1 MRGSQVSSGAHQKES
16 HVSAPPIVSAEPVSS
31 AGESRGKAWGF
42 TGLLMF
48 LYIVNWAD
56 KAVLGLVAQPL
67 AEELG
72 LSASQIGLI
81 GSAFFVAFTVGNLA
95 AGLLN
100 RWMALKWSLAVLAAG
115 WSFAML
121 PVPFAAGFTVLLL
134 SRMLLGFLEGPSSP
148 IVHTALYS
156 WHPREKRGVPSA
168 CITASASLAKIA
180 VAPALALVVAAFGW
194 RAAFFVLAAAGLV
207 WLLVWLPTW
216 TPGPY
221 GEDKASRPAGT
232 SDEPSVPWAKVL
244 LSPTFLGSA
253 LAAMVMYALV
263 TVVLTWLPSYFEL
276 GLGYSRVQA
285 GAMFGFPSIASLVA
299 MFALTLISDRLIARG
314 ATSRTLRGIVPSVGL
329 LACGISM
336 ALLPMIGTPA
346 LAVALVSIGYSF
358 GSAIF
363 PLFNAALSEIV
374 PPRQLAG
381 MLGVYMAVMA
391 LGGIYGPYLTGVIVD
406 NAGSPAAGYAQAFQI
421 LGVMAIVGGLAAL
434 LWVNPERDK
443 VRLRGVHVAAKG

>member
-1 MRGSQVSSGAHQKES
+1 
-16 HVSAPPIVSAEPVSS
+16 VSATTVLGTEPVSS
-31 AGESRGKAWGF
+31 AGESRAKAWGF

-48 LYIVNWAD
+48 LYVVNWGD
-56 KAVLGLVAQPL
+56 KAVFGLVAQPL
-67 AEELG
+67 AEELH

-81 GSAFFVAFTVGNLA
+81 GSAFFVAFTVGNLV

-100 RWMALKWSLAVLAAG
+100 RWMALKWSLALLAVG

-121 PVPFAAGFTVLLL
+121 PVPFAAGFTLLLL

-194 RAAFFVLAAAGLV
+194 RAAFFVLAIVGIAWLV
-207 WLLVWLPTW
+207 IWLPTW
-216 TPGPY
+216 SPGPY
-221 GEDKASRPAGT
+221 GEDKATRQAGA
-232 SDEPSVPWAKVL
+232 SDEPSVPWAKVM
-244 LSPTFLGSA
+244 LSPTFVGSA

-299 MFALTLISDRLIARG
+299 MFALSLISDRLIARG

-329 LACGISM
+329 LVCGVSM
-336 ALLPMIGTPA
+336 ALLPAIGTPA
-346 LAVALVSIGYSF
+346 VAVAVVSIGYSF
-358 GSAIF
+358 GAAIF

-391 LGGIYGPYLTGVIVD
+391 LGGIYGPYLTGVVVD
-406 NAGSPAAGYAQAFQI
+406 NAANPAAGYAQAFQI
-421 LGVMAIVGGLAAL
+421 LGVMALVGGLAAL
-434 LWVNPERDK
+434 FWVNPERDK
-443 VRLRGVHVAAKG
+443 ARLRGIHVSRAMV

>member
-1 MRGSQVSSGAHQKES
+1 
-16 HVSAPPIVSAEPVSS
+16 
-31 AGESRGKAWGF
+31 
-42 TGLLMF
+42 MF

-100 RWMALKWSLAVLAAG
+100 RWMALKWSLGLLAVG

-156 WHPREKRGVPSA
+156 WHPREKRGLPSA

-207 WLLVWLPTW
+207 WLLVWLPSW

-232 SDEPSVPWAKVL
+232 SEEPSVPWAKVL

-299 MFALTLISDRLIARG
+299 MFALSLISDRLIARG

-329 LACGISM
+329 LACGLSM
-336 ALLPMIGTPA
+336 ALLPLIGTPA
-346 LAVALVSIGYSF
+346 LAVAVVSIGYSF
-358 GSAIF
+358 GSSIF

-391 LGGIYGPYLTGVIVD
+391 LGGIYGPYLTGLIVD
-406 NAGSPAAGYAQAFQI
+406 NAASPAAGYTQAFQI
-421 LGVMAIVGGLAAL
+421 LGVMAIVGGVAAL

-443 VRLRGVHVAAKG
+443 VRLRGVHVATKG